1 MSAAPVASPGT
12 VLTSFDVD
20 ALLVQLRERLL
31 GQARRAIALE
41 AAARH
46 RLAPPRQPFGGHDQ
60 VDV

>member
-1 MSAAPVASPGT
+1 M
-12 VLTSFDVD
+12 LTSFDVD

-46 RLAPPRQPFGGHDQ
+46 RLAPPRQPFGGPDQ